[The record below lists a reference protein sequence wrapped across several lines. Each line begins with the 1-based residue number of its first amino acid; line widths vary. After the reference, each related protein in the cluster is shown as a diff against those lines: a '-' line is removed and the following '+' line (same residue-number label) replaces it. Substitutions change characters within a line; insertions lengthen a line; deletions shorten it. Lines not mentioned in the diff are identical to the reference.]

1 MTSPVRVLHV
11 DHSTVFGGAELA
23 LFRMLRLPPD
33 WHATLFVPN
42 DPNEKLG
49 VYASLAGGPVTVE
62 MRGPAQATGASRGG
76 IVAML
81 RFAERALRQSLAIRF
96 SRAFSTAHV
105 IHGNTSRSAVYAA
118 VACLGSRKK
127 LVVHLRDVI
136 NVETLGGVGFRLFTR
151 VALRRADGV
160 IANSQ
165 ASLDSALPYIKDGV
179 PRQVIAS
186 ASGLNPMAT
195 ERRSE
200 LPGPVTVGMVA
211 RIDPWKGQ
219 DLLLRAFAR
228 SSRPDDRL
236 VFAGSAPFG
245 NDDYVVEL
253 REMASSLGI
262 SDRVDFLGHVHDV
275 PSLLSEIDICVQS
288 SVRPEPLGQNVLQYL
303 AAGRPTIA
311 TNAGGPAEWITD
323 GVNGLLFEL
332 ANEDSLVDA
341 LDRLSSDID
350 LRSRLASAA
359 PETPGLV
366 TDAEIARLHGDFFAK
381 VSQST
386 VEAR

>member
-1 MTSPVRVLHV
+1 MSAPLRVLHV
-11 DHSTVFGGAELA
+11 DHSTVLGGAELA
-23 LFRMLRLPPD
+23 LFRMLSLPPD

-42 DPNEKLG
+42 DPDEGLG
-49 VYASLAGGPVTVE
+49 VYEPLAGGPVDVE

-76 IVAML
+76 VVGML
-81 RFAERALRQSLAIRF
+81 RFAASALGQSVAIRF
-96 SRAFSTAHV
+96 SRGFSAAQV

-118 VACLGSRKK
+118 VACFGSRKK

-136 NVETLGGVGFRLFTR
+136 DVETLGGVGVRLFTR

-165 ASLDSALPYIKDGV
+165 ASLDSVLPYIKEGV
-179 PRQVIAS
+179 PSEVIAS
-186 ASGLNPMAT
+186 ASGLNPAAI

-200 LPGPVTVGMVA
+200 RPGPVTVGMVA
-211 RIDPWKGQ
+211 RLDPWKGQ
-219 DLLLRAFAR
+219 ELLLRAFAP
-228 SSRPDDRL
+228 SSNADDRL

-245 NDDYVVEL
+245 HDDFVL
-253 REMASSLGI
+253 KLQDLAASLGI
-262 SDRVDFLGHVHDV
+262 SERVDFLGHVHDI
-275 PSLLSEIDICVQS
+275 PSLLTEIDICVQS
-288 SVRPEPLGQNVLQYL
+288 STRPEPLGQNVLQYL

-332 ANEDSLVDA
+332 GNEDSLVDA
-341 LDRLSSDID
+341 LERLSSDVA

-359 PETPGLV
+359 LDTPGLV
-366 TDAEIARLHGDFFAK
+366 TDAEIARLHSEFFAK
-381 VSQST
+381 VARSA
-386 VEAR
+386 EAR